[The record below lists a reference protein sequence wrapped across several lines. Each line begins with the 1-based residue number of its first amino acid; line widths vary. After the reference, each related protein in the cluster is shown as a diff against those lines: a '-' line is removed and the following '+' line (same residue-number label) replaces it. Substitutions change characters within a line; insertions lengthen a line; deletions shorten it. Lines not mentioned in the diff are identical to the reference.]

1 MALVLPLKLNF
12 KQVPKL
18 GKSDH
23 FCTMHVCELTNEV
36 LKNAHFFR
44 QTKSFKTF
52 TACLSI
58 WDYLESF
65 FDHLLYRLSRELK
78 STKLFRVN
86 FMSLRK
92 NSGCQQDEFIGKGV
106 LFSFVMASTFWKMDD
121 SKRNLLFEQLRNGQ
135 ILTKSPYSRNDFRS
149 YTIYQSQGG

>member
-1 MALVLPLKLNF
+1 MGKLENNAKCNLSFEGHWSMLKNKTSFGTNMGLVLPLKLNF

-58 WDYLESF
+58 
-65 FDHLLYRLSRELK
+65 
-78 STKLFRVN
+78 
-86 FMSLRK
+86 
-92 NSGCQQDEFIGKGV
+92 
-106 LFSFVMASTFWKMDD
+106 
-121 SKRNLLFEQLRNGQ
+121 
-135 ILTKSPYSRNDFRS
+135 
-149 YTIYQSQGG
+149 